1 MNANTVVNAIANRQY
16 NAAEEAIAEMLQA
29 KVSDALVSKKE
40 EVSQEFGSQL
50 GEAKHDK
57 DYDEF
62 FNKAMKKFGISSPA
76 DLKTDEKKKEF
87 FDYVDK
93 NFKAKNEEVELD
105 EKEHTGKSMG
115 MDKVKSKVKA
125 MSSDDQEY
133 LLKLLKGV
141 KKLPKSQLPEEAV
154 GGVGTP
160 AGAATPSATAPTA
173 SFMPGTSR
181 PRTPSPGSKEGKR
194 PDRGTDVGM
203 AIIDAV
209 LDGLGVPE
217 NKRRPI
223 IDRFIGD
230 LINGAIPGLGIIR
243 TIENIID
250 FVENLPGGGAG
261 GEG

>member
-40 EVSQEFGSQL
+40 EVSQDFGSQL

-105 EKEHTGKSMG
+105 EKEHTGKPDSKALMN
-115 MDKVKSKVKA
+115 KVKSMIDG
-125 MSSDDQEY
+125 MSQEEKDE
-133 LLKLLKGV
+133 LLSGAKEILKNM
-141 KKLPKSQLPEEAV
+141 KTMKTEEF
-154 GGVGTP
+154 P
-160 AGAATPSATAPTA
+160 GA
-173 SFMPGTSR
+173 
-181 PRTPSPGSKEGKR
+181 
-194 PDRGTDVGM
+194 
-203 AIIDAV
+203 
-209 LDGLGVPE
+209 
-217 NKRRPI
+217 
-223 IDRFIGD
+223 
-230 LINGAIPGLGIIR
+230 
-243 TIENIID
+243 
-250 FVENLPGGGAG
+250 GGAG
-261 GEG
+261 GGGGVKPGKFRGVGTNITRAINNLIPGDKKNKRRRIIRRFFRDLIDQSPIGMGINELASVATAAVLILDPNQGQGSGQGSGTGGG